1 MKKKI
6 GNTMARRIDRGKGD
20 TLGKYLSFGRKS

>member
-20 TLGKYLSFGRKS
+20 TLGKCLSFGRKI